1 MVREDFGTLPGL
13 SPVWYT
19 GKETTNMFATLSEQ
33 PGQTGKGI
41 VSEDQLIFSQKPEDI
56 RGTAS
61 RPGAVREGV
70 SAPPLAAVLLSV
82 FVYECMAPIAFPCVS
97 LSPKIDQN
105 ITDTVLRHIPVT

>member
-1 MVREDFGTLPGL
+1 MVHRQRDYKHVCHL
-13 SPVWYT
+13 VRAAW
-19 GKETTNMFATLSEQ
+19 ADRD
-33 PGQTGKGI
+33 GI
-41 VSEDQLIFSQKPEDI
+41 VSEDQFIVSQKPEDI

-97 LSPKIDQN
+97 LSPKIDQT